1 MVSDIT
7 TRSLDAVNAYGVT
20 QKAMQTG
27 TNGLGGD
34 ETAQASD
41 VVTSFGTALSS
52 ALKGAIKTGKTA
64 ESMTATGL
72 SGKGDLTAI
81 ATSVEEAKL
90 TLQTVTT
97 VRDRMVQAYQ
107 EVMKM
112 SI

>member
-1 MVSDIT
+1 MTSDLT
-7 TRSLDAVNAYGVT
+7 TRSLDALNAYGQT
-20 QKAMQTG
+20 QKSMQSTTDGQDTG
-27 TNGLGGD
+27 STGGAD
-34 ETAQASD
+34 IVSGF
-41 VVTSFGTALSS
+41 TSALDN
-52 ALKGAIKTGKTA
+52 ALKGAIQTGKTA
-64 ESMTATGL
+64 ETQTADGL
-72 SGKGDLTAI
+72 SGKGNMSDI

>member
-41 VVTSFGTALSS
+41 VVTSFGTALNS